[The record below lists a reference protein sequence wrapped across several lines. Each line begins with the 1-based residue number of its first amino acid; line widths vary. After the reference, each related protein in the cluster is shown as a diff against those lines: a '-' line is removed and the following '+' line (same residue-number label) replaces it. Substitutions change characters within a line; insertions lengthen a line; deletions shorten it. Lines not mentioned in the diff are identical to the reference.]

1 MKRCCYLVIGL
12 LTACDGPDTPPPQTV
27 ISTLSDPDTAGYSR
41 ALAPRSLRFPG
52 DHGPHPDFKHEWW
65 YLTGQATSETG
76 HRFGY
81 QFTLFRR
88 ALSPHTMK
96 RSSAW
101 ASNQLYMAHLALT
114 DITGKRFYHD
124 ERYAREALALA
135 GVTAQPFAAWLED
148 WSLNA
153 ITLPCS
159 QCLHI
164 KVQAATN
171 KFALDLSL
179 RNQRDP
185 VLHGENGLSRKSN
198 TPGNASYYY
207 SYPRLATGGT
217 IRVDGRVYT
226 VAGNSWFDHEWS
238 TSALEPD
245 QAGWDWFSLQLS
257 DQTELMLF
265 RLRHRDDPGQS
276 LLSGTHISDDATRT
290 LGRDGFS
297 LRILEHWRSP
307 RTAVRYPQDWRI
319 EIPALGY
326 SLTVTPWLPEQ
337 EIDLSFRYWEGAV
350 RVSGHHA
357 GRKVTGNGY
366 MELTGYR

>member
-1 MKRCCYLVIGL
+1 MLKPL
-12 LTACDGPDTPPPQTV
+12 AE
-27 ISTLSDPDTAGYSR
+27 SDRG
-41 ALAPRSLRFPG
+41 
-52 DHGPHPDFKHEWW
+52 
-65 YLTGQATSETG
+65 
-76 HRFGY
+76 
-81 QFTLFRR
+81 
-88 ALSPHTMK
+88 
-96 RSSAW
+96 
-101 ASNQLYMAHLALT
+101 
-114 DITGKRFYHD
+114 I
-124 ERYAREALALA
+124 
-135 GVTAQPFAAWLED
+135 
-148 WSLNA
+148 A
-153 ITLPCS
+153 ITCG
-159 QCLHI
+159 
-164 KVQAATN
+164 AN
-171 KFALDLSL
+171 
-179 RNQRDP
+179 
-185 VLHGENGLSRKSN
+185 
-198 TPGNASYYY
+198 
-207 SYPRLATGGT
+207 PRLATGGT